1 MEAIS
6 PEVNFVRALSRFK
19 KRKKNSPSYVHVAHK
34 TSREEVFTSYS
45 RSERQRNV
53 LTSVM
58 HVQSCCFAHKPIAFG
73 PFRCRLRRGCYDVGD
88 SADDYG
94 HDISHSK
101 D

>member
-1 MEAIS
+1 
-6 PEVNFVRALSRFK
+6 
-19 KRKKNSPSYVHVAHK
+19 
-34 TSREEVFTSYS
+34 
-45 RSERQRNV
+45 
-53 LTSVM
+53 M

-101 D
+101 DKDYEARPYFLFI